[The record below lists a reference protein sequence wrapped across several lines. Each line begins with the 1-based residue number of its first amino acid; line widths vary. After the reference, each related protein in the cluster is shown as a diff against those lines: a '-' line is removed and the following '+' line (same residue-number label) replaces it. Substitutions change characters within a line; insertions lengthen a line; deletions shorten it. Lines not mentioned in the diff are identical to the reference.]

1 MAQSTTQ
8 LLFPQTSYTTE
19 SLVRGIKR
27 PAAAYYLGSA
37 DLQTLTWNITSL
49 TATIVIQASLV
60 SDPVE
65 STDNDWFPIYTTI
78 YNNATEISYSN
89 ITGNFVW
96 IRAKIQGWSQGTINN
111 IKVTY

>member
-8 LLFPQTSYTTE
+8 LLFPQTAYTSE
-19 SLVRGIKR
+19 SLVRGDKR
-27 PAAAYYLGSA
+27 PAAAYYLGNA
-37 DLQTLTWNITSL
+37 DLQTVTYNVTSF

-60 SDPVE
+60 TNPVLT
-65 STDNDWFPIYTTI
+65 TDDDWFPVYTLVCNNLTTI
-78 YNNATEISYSN
+78 SYTN

-96 IRAKIQGWSQGTINN
+96 LRAKIQGWSQGIVNN